1 MKINVQQNTLQ
12 IEHVEVA
19 TIDALLHAFL
29 IPRKMRYR
37 LYQEQCIRIQGKPIS
52 NNTSIKKEDL
62 VEIEMQKEVDTI
74 EPWDQPLSIVYEDEL
89 FLIVNKPVGM
99 LIHSDGVNETKT
111 LHNIVKSYY
120 LKKGLSHPVK
130 AIHRLDMETSG
141 LVMYCKLPF
150 FQPMLDQ
157 LLKEKKIQRIYL
169 AMVAGSLQKKEQWI
183 EKPIG
188 RDRHQAKKMGVFS
201 TGLYAATKVIRRKA
215 LPQATLVE
223 CHLKT
228 GRTHQIRVHL
238 SSIGH
243 PLLSDSLYG
252 KKDTRIHRCA
262 LHAWKLRFYHPIL
275 QKQMEVICEMPE
287 DMLTI
292 VKKQAV

>member
-1 MKINVQQNTLQ
+1 MKIEVQGNTLHITN
-12 IEHVEVA
+12 IEA
-19 TIDALLHAFL
+19 TTVDALLTTFY
-29 IPRKMRYR
+29 ISRKLRYQ
-37 LYQEQCIRIQGKPIS
+37 LYHEGCIRV
-52 NNTSIKKEDL
+52 NTSTISQSIHLRNQDY
-62 VEIEMQKEVDTI
+62 VEIVMLEIVDEI
-74 EPWDQPLSIVYEDEL
+74 KPWDQPLHIVYEDAL

-99 LIHSDGVNETKT
+99 LIHSDGVNETRT

-120 LKKGLSHPVK
+120 RKQSLSCPVR

-169 AMVAGSLQKKEQWI
+169 AIVSGCIQKKEQWI

-188 RDRHQAKKMGVFS
+188 RDRHHAKKMGVFP
-201 TGLYAATKVIRRKA
+201 TGSYAATNIIRRKT
-215 LPQATLVE
+215 LINATLVE
-223 CHLKT
+223 CRLKT

-238 SSIGH
+238 ASIGH

-252 KKDTRIHRCA
+252 RKDQRIDRCA
-262 LHAWKLRFYHPIL
+262 LHAWKLRFDHPIL
-275 QKQMEVICEMPE
+275 QKQVEVECEMPQ
-287 DMLTI
+287 DMLNL
-292 VKKQAV
+292 VKKKAR